1 MYHGLLYIVVIIIF
15 SFFYN
20 FLKFFELKTVYVE
33 HFSNDSFL
41 SSNAT
46 VAETAEMRLF
56 IYN

>member
-46 VAETAEMRLF
+46 FAETAEMR
-56 IYN
+56 

>member
-41 SSNAT
+41 SNNAT
-46 VAETAEMRLF
+46 FAETAEMR
-56 IYN
+56 